1 MITDICMLDQSLTG
15 VADALA
21 LTEKCAAYCELTPR
35 QTLQL
40 RLLAE
45 ELLGMMRG
53 ILGQYEA
60 QFYLES
66 DQKDIT
72 IHLKA
77 RADMDIPDSERK
89 KIVEVSTSGENVAY
103 RGVMG
108 KVRKLLECGMFG
120 GPECLAAAGSLM
132 FTGVEFDTY
141 MMPNEWSLKQY
152 MDTISAI
159 QDKAPQQWDE
169 LEKSIV
175 ANLADDV
182 TVGVHADVAEVSIRK
197 RFA

>member
-1 MITDICMLDQSLTG
+1 MITDICTLDQSFTG
-15 VADALA
+15 VENALA
-21 LTEKCAAYCELTPR
+21 LTEKCAAYCELSPR

-53 ILGQYEA
+53 ILVNYEA
-60 QFYLES
+60 EFYLES
-66 DQKDIT
+66 EAKDIT
-72 IHLKA
+72 IHLRA
-77 RADMDIPDSERK
+77 HADMDIPDSERK
-89 KIVEVSTSGENVAY
+89 KIVEVSTSGENLAY

-120 GPECLAAAGSLM
+120 GQESLAAASSLM
-132 FTGVEFDTY
+132 FTGVEYDTY
-141 MMPNEWSLKQY
+141 MIPNEWSLKRY
-152 MDTISAI
+152 MDTISAL

-182 TVGVHADVAEVSIRK
+182 TVGVHADVAEVSIR
-197 RFA
+197 